1 MLSHRRAAAAVLPAL
16 ALLACN
22 NPAPPPPPAT
32 AAPVQ
37 SDLRVTDIDVGRS
50 AAPDKGIAEPT
61 TTFRPADNFFVAVKT
76 EGSAP
81 DAKVAAV
88 WTYEDQRVTESEQ
101 TIKPQGRSVVTFQLP
116 KPDGPNAAWPSG
128 DYQVKILLNGVLA
141 GSEKFQ
147 VRESP
152 SD

>member
-1 MLSHRRAAAAVLPAL
+1 MPSYRRAAAAVLPAL

-22 NPAPPPPPAT
+22 KPEPPPPPPPA
-32 AAPVQ
+32 APAQ

-50 AAPDKGIAEPT
+50 AAPKGIAEPT

-88 WTYEDQRVTESEQ
+88 WTYEDQRVIESEQ
-101 TIKPQGRSVVTFQLP
+101 TIKPQGPSVITFELP
-116 KPDGPNAAWPSG
+116 KPDGPNATWPSG
-128 DYQVKILLNGVLA
+128 DYKVKILLNGVLA
-141 GSEKFQ
+141 GSERFE
-147 VRESP
+147 VREP
-152 SD
+152 SE